1 MDTSKVKKIRE
12 ALYEAR
18 INKGLSAEKL
28 AQLVG
33 VSKTTIYRYE
43 KGQIEKMPMQILT
56 KLASVLN
63 ISPAFIAGL
72 DPEPSLSKTIS
83 NNKINILPSKIRLVP
98 VVGEIA
104 CGEPIT
110 ANENIEDYLQE
121 PEDSL
126 PCGTVFYLK
135 AKGHSMEPTIPDGAD
150 VLIRQQNEIE
160 DNEIAAVL
168 LNDDNE
174 ATLKR
179 IKYQGNMLM
188 LVPDNKNYNPIII
201 TKQHPARILGKAIR
215 FTTNL

>member
-1 MDTSKVKKIRE
+1 MDTTKVKKIRE
-12 ALYEAR
+12 ALYKAR

-126 PCGTVFYLK
+126 PSGTVFYLK
-135 AKGHSMEPTIPDGAD
+135 AKGHSMEPTIPDGAN

>member
-1 MDTSKVKKIRE
+1 MDTTKVKKIRE
-12 ALYEAR
+12 ALYKAR
-18 INKGLSAEKL
+18 INKGLSAKKL

-110 ANENIEDYLQE
+110 ANENIDDYLQE

-126 PCGTVFYLK
+126 PSGTVFYLK

-150 VLIRQQNEIE
+150 VLIRQQDEIE

-168 LNDDNE
+168 LNDNNE

-179 IKYQGNMLM
+179 VKYQGSMLM
-188 LVPDNKNYNPIII
+188 LVPDNKNYKPIVI
-201 TKQHPARILGKAIR
+201 TKQHPAKILGKAIR

>member
-1 MDTSKVKKIRE
+1 MDTTKVKKIRE
-12 ALYEAR
+12 ALYKAR

-98 VVGEIA
+98 VVGEID

-126 PCGTVFYLK
+126 PSGTVFYLK
-135 AKGHSMEPTIPDGAD
+135 AKGHSMEPTIPDGAN